1 MTTGILDRYIIARE
15 RNVVRVDFRRE
26 TDPPTPKFPGA
37 GALRKDRSAAPSQR
51 IHDQPQQSGGHMTRL
66 FAMLMA
72 GALIAPLITP
82 ALGNESITKLGNA
95 RESRSMD
102 WEALL
107 SAEFNKVPWLKF
119 DMGARLPR
127 SDLPIGPKLDT
138 LEPFLLQ
145 PASPGTQF
153 SSSWK
158 FVAQTTT
165 E

>member
-1 MTTGILDRYIIARE
+1 MTNA
-15 RNVVRVDFRRE
+15 
-26 TDPPTPKFPGA
+26 
-37 GALRKDRSAAPSQR
+37 
-51 IHDQPQQSGGHMTRL
+51 M
-66 FAMLMA
+66 FAVLMA
-72 GALIAPLITP
+72 GALIGPQITP
-82 ALGNESITKLGNA
+82 ALGNESITKIGDT

-102 WEALL
+102 WAALL
-107 SAEFNKVPWLKF
+107 AAEFNKVPWLKF
-119 DMGARLPR
+119 DIGARMPR

-158 FVAQTTT
+158 FEPQTTT